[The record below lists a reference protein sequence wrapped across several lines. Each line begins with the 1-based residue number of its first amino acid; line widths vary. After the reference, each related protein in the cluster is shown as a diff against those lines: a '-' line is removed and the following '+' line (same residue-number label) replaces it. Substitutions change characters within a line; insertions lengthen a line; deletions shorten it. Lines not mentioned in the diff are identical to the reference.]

1 VDAPPSNDR
10 SSKEKEDDE
19 DEDDVTTIPARTFGT
34 IFQICPNLTEVHLVD
49 CDIDSM
55 TAQKLSKDLT
65 RTSSIKVLS
74 IEGNSIGNIGVEYV
88 AKALKQPKQQQQQQ
102 QQSEKSK
109 TTKRKNNSGS
119 DNKCRLQALDIE
131 RVGCSMKD
139 GLTSLALAL
148 KDNDTLECLSCGGN
162 SGFDDETVHVDVVV
176 NDDDDDDAYNT
187 LILPNYIS
195 TNPTCEKDNNDI
207 KVPNMETTTNL
218 SASVLRWI
226 PAIIIFTSAALMT
239 LSNHPCPSIA
249 SSSRLDNRSRPTTQ
263 TIPKKTILF
272 LHGVGGHADEYD
284 DIMHYLKMKY
294 GDGAPLLHS
303 IDLCEGSCSIFT
315 NMIQQRDDMTTYLRS
330 HIEDFKLSNGY
341 HWIAHSQ
348 GSVLARAVI
357 QNLDLPVDETDQQH
371 YNDSSDSQSVL
382 RPPDTF
388 VSMAG
393 PQMGQWGNCS
403 MSRTDIPEKILK
415 TMTRSLGWVVF
426 YNELAQHEL
435 SIASYWHDP
444 NHRSRMIEE
453 ATLLPIL
460 NGYVASSNNDDAM
473 TKAKLNFLRIR
484 KAVFVGSAHDDCIN
498 PPLSS
503 VFQFLDGDENPV
515 AFNDTM
521 EYQNDTF
528 GLKTMMEQGRLFVQ
542 DYPGIHHLDWRTPAV
557 FEKYVLPH
565 LLVDG
570 EEDNVDDQS

>member
-1 VDAPPSNDR
+1 MEATSPVSNPS
-10 SSKEKEDDE
+10 
-19 DEDDVTTIPARTFGT
+19 A
-34 IFQICPNLTEVHLVD
+34 
-49 CDIDSM
+49 
-55 TAQKLSKDLT
+55 A
-65 RTSSIKVLS
+65 
-74 IEGNSIGNIGVEYV
+74 
-88 AKALKQPKQQQQQQ
+88 
-102 QQSEKSK
+102 
-109 TTKRKNNSGS
+109 
-119 DNKCRLQALDIE
+119 
-131 RVGCSMKD
+131 
-139 GLTSLALAL
+139 
-148 KDNDTLECLSCGGN
+148 
-162 SGFDDETVHVDVVV
+162 
-176 NDDDDDDAYNT
+176 
-187 LILPNYIS
+187 
-195 TNPTCEKDNNDI
+195 
-207 KVPNMETTTNL
+207 
-218 SASVLRWI
+218 VLRWI
-226 PAIIIFTSAALMT
+226 PVITIFTSVSLVTLLNHDYSSIIFSAAAL
-239 LSNHPCPSIA
+239 PG
-249 SSSRLDNRSRPTTQ
+249 LDNRSRPTTE
-263 TIPKKTILF
+263 TISKKTILF

-294 GDGAPLLHS
+294 GDDAPLMHP

-330 HIEDFKLSNGY
+330 QINNLNLSNGY

-357 QNLDLPVDETDQQH
+357 QNLDLPADEMEQENS
-371 YNDSSDSQSVL
+371 NDSNGSNSNRKNVPVL

-415 TMTRSLGWVVF
+415 TMTRPLGWVVF

-435 SIASYWHDP
+435 SIASYWNDP

-460 NGYVASSNNDDAM
+460 NGYVSSPNNDKM

-484 KAVFVGSAHDDCIN
+484 KAVFVGSAQDDCIN

-515 AFNDTM
+515 VFNETM

-528 GLKTMMEQGRLFVQ
+528 GLKTMIEQGRLFVQ
-542 DYPGIHHLDWRTPAV
+542 DYPGILHLDWRRPAV

-565 LLVDG
+565 LLLEGEVDG
-570 EEDNVDDQS
+570 VDDQSPTRMDHDLDDHVAASAADH